1 VVRLELEDTAE
12 APLTAAP
19 GPALASAPDAA
30 LDHTAPD
37 AALDRAA
44 PVPALDRAAPGPALD
59 RTATLAPRAA
69 DAAKAA
75 GVPAAAAGLAAG
87 QQLGHFRVER
97 RLGAGGMG
105 EVYLATDLALDR
117 PVALKVLPE
126 ALAREPRLRERL
138 IREARAQARIVHPNI
153 GHIYFIGEEA
163 GRLYFAMEYVAGETL
178 AERIAHG
185 PLPAEDALDA
195 IRAAVLGL
203 REAQRSGFLHR
214 DVKPSNL
221 MIDPHGVLKVL
232 DFGLAAGAPIPAA
245 AALSAAAALPTGA
258 APAPPAPITQTSLAG
273 TPLYMA
279 PEQARG
285 DAVDL
290 RADIYALGVTL
301 FHLVSG
307 APPFAAET
315 AAELV
320 TLHATAARPA
330 LPRRGRERRQID
342 AVGTLCARMMAPRPE
357 DRFASYDEL
366 LRAIDL
372 ASAAHTRPAGFW
384 VRTLA
389 TGIDALLALIV
400 AGGALLLASALGA
413 GSRDEMPAMF
423 LVLAAYQTL
432 ALARWGRTAGK
443 AIFELEVVDVRTLA
457 RPSRA
462 TALRR
467 ALAMLGLPALVVWAA
482 DALRSIGEDTAGN
495 SVAAATLVLVPLAL
509 LLLIHA
515 SLRVAGKRA
524 PWDRLSGTLVRYR
537 TPRPSGAL
545 RHLLR

>member
-1 VVRLELEDTAE
+1 MRTPRGVKASQGARRPAGAQIIEIDQLGYPRAVRPELEDTA
-12 APLTAAP
+12 AAP
-19 GPALASAPDAA
+19 PAPS
-30 LDHTAPD
+30 
-37 AALDRAA
+37 
-44 PVPALDRAAPGPALD
+44 PGVLD
-59 RTATLAPRAA
+59 RTATQ
-69 DAAKAA
+69 AA
-75 GVPAAAAGLAAG
+75 GGAPAPAAAGLLAG

-126 ALAREPRLRERL
+126 ALAREPRLRDRL
-138 IREARAQARIVHPNI
+138 IREARAQARVVHPNV

-178 AERIAHG
+178 AERVARG
-185 PLPAEDALDA
+185 PLPVEDALEV

-221 MIDPHGVLKVL
+221 MIDPHGMIKVL
-232 DFGLAAGAPIPAA
+232 DFGLAAGAPAA
-245 AALSAAAALPTGA
+245 AATAAGAAGDP
-258 APAPPAPITQTSLAG
+258 APAPATAAPIAQTSLAG

-315 AAELV
+315 AGELV
-320 TLHATAARPA
+320 TLHATAARPTV
-330 LPRRGRERRQID
+330 PRRGRERRQID
-342 AVGTLCARMMAPRPE
+342 AIGALCARMMAARPA

-384 VRTLA
+384 VRALA
-389 TGIDALLALIV
+389 TGIDVLLTAIAVTSALVLV
-400 AGGALLLASALGA
+400 RELGA
-413 GSRDEMPAMF
+413 GDREETPAML
-423 LVLAAYQTL
+423 LVLVAYQTL
-432 ALARWGRTAGK
+432 AIARWGRTAGK
-443 AIFELEVVDVRTLA
+443 ALFELEVVDTATLA

-462 TALRR
+462 AALRR
-467 ALAMLGLPALVVWAA
+467 SLAMLGLPALALWTRE
-482 DALRSIGEDTAGN
+482 ALRWLGAAG
-495 SVAAATLVLVPLAL
+495 AAEGFEIASLVVLVPIGV

-524 PWDRLSGTLVRYR
+524 PWDRLSGTMVRYR
-537 TPRPSGAL
+537 TQRPPGAL

>member
-1 VVRLELEDTAE
+1 MRLELEDTAE
-12 APLTAAP
+12 APLAAAP
-19 GPALASAPDAA
+19 G
-30 LDHTAPD
+30 

-44 PVPALDRAAPGPALD
+44 IEHAAPEAALDRAASAPALDRAASAPAPDAVLD
-59 RTATLAPRAA
+59 HTATLAPRPA
-69 DAAKAA
+69 DAAGAA
-75 GVPAAAAGLAAG
+75 GVPAVTGLAAG

-178 AERIAHG
+178 AERVARG

-232 DFGLAAGAPIPAA
+232 DFGLAAGAPI
-245 AALSAAAALPTGA
+245 SAAAAPLTAAAPTAA
-258 APAPPAPITQTSLAG
+258 APAAPITQTSLAG

-315 AAELV
+315 AAELI

-330 LPRRGRERRQID
+330 LPRRGLERRQID
-342 AVGTLCARMMAPRPE
+342 AVGSLCARMMAPRPE

-366 LRAIDL
+366 LRALDL
-372 ASAAHTRPAGFW
+372 ASAAHSRPAGFW

-389 TGIDALLALIV
+389 TGIDALLALLV
-400 AGGALLLASALGA
+400 AGSALLIARALGA
-413 GSRDEMPAMF
+413 GSREEVPAMF

-467 ALAMLGLPALVVWAA
+467 ALAMLGLPALAVWAA
-482 DALRSIGEDTAGN
+482 DALRSIGAATAGN
-495 SVAAATLVLVPLAL
+495 TVAAVILVLVPLAL
-509 LLLIHA
+509 LSLIHA
-515 SLRVAGKRA
+515 SLRVVGKRA
-524 PWDRLSGTLVRYR
+524 PWDRLSGTMVRYR